1 VVGRNGQAGH
11 ISLNGQLPV
20 PSIHQNGKSDP
31 RGTPK
36 VANRVESGPDGS
48 AREEDII
55 HEDDISS
62 IDVEGNLGAMKYRP
76 ALHMV
81 EIIPVKGDINGADR
95 RDRSPEFPDFRGKAF
110 GERHSS
116 GSQPDEMQRS
126 IISAAMPQGTCHV
139 DD

>member
-1 VVGRNGQAGH
+1 VVGRNGQASH

-31 RGTPK
+31 GGTAK

-48 AREEDII
+48 ASEEDII

-62 IDVEGNLGAMKYRP
+62 IDVEGNLGAVKDRP
-76 ALHMV
+76 SLHMV
-81 EIIPVKGDINGADR
+81 EIIPIKGDIDGTDR
-95 RDRSPEFPDFRGKAF
+95 RDCSPEFPDFGGKAF

-116 GSQPDEMQRS
+116 GSQPDEMQGS
-126 IISAAMPQGTCHV
+126 VISATMPQGTCHV